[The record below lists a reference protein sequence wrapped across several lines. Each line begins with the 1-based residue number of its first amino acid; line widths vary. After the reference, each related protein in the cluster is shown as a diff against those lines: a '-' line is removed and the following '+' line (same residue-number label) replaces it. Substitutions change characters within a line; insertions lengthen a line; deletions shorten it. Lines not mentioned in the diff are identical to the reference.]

1 MVHVRFRVRSPSA
14 RSISHPSFC
23 TCTCRKENRERER
36 EKRKARWFRCFLVK
50 ATHPPSRNSRY
61 LSSMNG
67 SGRVTMRLAK
77 TSFLYDV
84 YRFHSLSF
92 LASRFMFF
100 HLGYT
105 YNHVFVLFF
114 ILARQTYYRLCL
126 AFVSYPFTVSSYY
139 LKNNRKDVLRR

>member
-23 TCTCRKENRERER
+23 TCTCRKENREREK

-105 YNHVFVLFF
+105 HITMYLYFFLFL
-114 ILARQTYYRLCL
+114 LAKPIIDQLCL
-126 AFVSYPFTVSSYY
+126 VSYPFTVSSYY

>member
-23 TCTCRKENRERER
+23 TCTCRKENRERGR

-50 ATHPPSRNSRY
+50 ATHPLARNSRY

-67 SGRVTMRLAK
+67 SGRVTMRLAE

-92 LASRFMFF
+92 LVVQVFFKLFSARVHITMYTFVFLSFFMLGKPDDLYSPFRFVFF
-100 HLGYT
+100 E
-105 YNHVFVLFF
+105 
-114 ILARQTYYRLCL
+114 
-126 AFVSYPFTVSSYY
+126 
-139 LKNNRKDVLRR
+139 K